1 VDFYSSV
8 APGLVIVFALFVSLL
23 CFRRIRRLSV
33 KPCAKWR
40 RICERIALS
49 AAIVM
54 FLAAAASTAFNALAI
69 HHYRAVYPP
78 QGRLY
83 TVDGYKMHL
92 YCTGEG
98 SPTIVLDAGLG
109 NDSLIWANVQ
119 PTLSQTTRVCS
130 YDRAGFGWSDLQPSP
145 RDADRITDQLHALLT
160 QAGTKGQIVLMGH
173 SIAGLYIRDYAV
185 RYPENLSALVF
196 VDGSTP
202 LQEDRF
208 PGRTKLVLLK
218 AKLELLQTKWL
229 YVLGIP
235 RITGE
240 CNIGEG
246 FDASAGKMLSED
258 QCRAGLFTALQR
270 EDESFHQSGEET
282 IHTGPFG
289 DLPILIFSQD
299 NHPSGGEPLSKIDE
313 IWDQMQEEL
322 KSLSTRSRRIIA
334 KGSSHYIQIDRPDL
348 LNSKVADLIRQMR
361 GEALPSIDY
370 GTTKAE

>member
-1 VDFYSSV
+1 MDFYSSV
-8 APGLVIVFALFVSLL
+8 APGLVIVVALFVFLL
-23 CFRRIRRLSV
+23 CFRRARTLSA
-33 KPCAKWR
+33 KPYRTWR

-49 AAIVM
+49 AVVVV
-54 FLAAAASTAFNALAI
+54 FLAAGASTVFNALAI
-69 HHYRAVYPP
+69 HHYRAIYPP

-83 TVDGYKMHL
+83 IVDGYKMHL

-109 NDSLIWANVQ
+109 NDSLIWADVQ
-119 PTLSQTTRVCS
+119 PTLSKTTRVCS
-130 YDRAGFGWSDLQPSP
+130 YDRAGFGWSDLQPRP
-145 RDADRITDQLHALLT
+145 RDADRITDQLHTLLT
-160 QAGTKGQIVLMGH
+160 DAGIKGSIVLMGH
-173 SIAGLYIRDYAV
+173 SIAGLYIRDYAA
-185 RYPENLSALVF
+185 RYSQNLSGLVF

-208 PGRTKLVLLK
+208 PGRTRLVLLK

-246 FDASAGKMLSED
+246 FEVSAGKMLSED
-258 QCRAGLFTALQR
+258 QCRASLFTALER
-270 EDESFHQSGEET
+270 EDEDFHQSGKET

-299 NHPSGGEPLSKIDE
+299 NHPSDGGPRSKVDE

-334 KGSSHYIQIDRPDL
+334 KGSGHYIQVDRPDL
-348 LNSKVADLIRQMR
+348 LNSQVADLIRRIR
-361 GEALPSIDY
+361 GEELPSIDY
-370 GTTKAE
+370 GTTKTE